1 MKLSNKISFASFC
14 SDVLN
19 EPISLAWITVFKGL
33 QGERLTA
40 PELEIWRALSGQ
52 EDYTPQ
58 ERGEL
63 WCVKGRRAAG
73 TKTAAKFLTYL
84 IHAHGHEYRRYA
96 AKSDRLH
103 ALVVLQTRDVAREVM
118 SYFAGFYN
126 DSPLLHAEVGEIF
139 KNSIELKNNF
149 VISIATCSFKA
160 PRGLNIPIGLL
171 DETGTWRTEGLD
183 LDIEVYKSIRPAM
196 IQFKNSKLIGLGS
209 PWTKSGLLYDC
220 WEHRSERNDRLVL
233 RTPTASMNPLIDP
246 EELAR
251 EQANDPTNFRRE
263 FLAEWLDDCDSF
275 IPDADINAAI
285 RSGVHERAPVD
296 AYKGFYCAALDAS
309 GLSGRDRFTLAIAHR
324 TARGSKENITI
335 ELDALRGWSRAPVGE
350 VCDLVAL
357 TLKSYGLNSVVGD
370 QFGHAFLRELLATR
384 GITVTQRPFTARSK
398 PEIMLNFK
406 LALSQGRIGL
416 LDHSE
421 CLRELRM
428 LESRRTS
435 GGGYSIAAPRGAHD
449 DFSIC
454 CALLAFEMKDSNSS
468 PGFLIRDGF
477 VLGEELLDWRD
488 SGWFKTPKRHF

>member
-1 MKLSNKISFASFC
+1 MKLSKKISFASFC

-19 EPISLAWITVFKGL
+19 ESISPAWVTVYKGL

-40 PELEIWRALSGQ
+40 SELEIWRALSGQ
-52 EDYTPQ
+52 EEYTPQ

-84 IHAHGHEYRRYA
+84 IHAHGHEYRRFA

-149 VISIATCSFKA
+149 VISIATCSYKA

-183 LDIEVYKSIRPAM
+183 LDVEVYKSIRPAM

-209 PWTKSGLLYDC
+209 PWIKSGLLFNC
-220 WEHRSERNDRLVL
+220 WEERTERDDRLVL
-233 RTPTASMNPLIDP
+233 RTPTAAMNPLIAP

-263 FLAEWLDDCDSF
+263 FLAEWLNDVDSF
-275 IPDADINAAI
+275 LPDSDINAAI

-296 AYKGFYCAALDAS
+296 VYKGSYCAALDAS
-309 GLSGRDRFTLAIAHR
+309 GLSGRDRFTLAIAHKV
-324 TARGSKENITI
+324 ARGSKENVTI
-335 ELDALRGWSRAPVGE
+335 EFDALRGWSREPVGQ
-350 VCDLVAL
+350 VCDLIAL
-357 TLKSYGLNSVVGD
+357 TLKSYGLTSVVGD

-384 GITVTQRPFTARSK
+384 GITVTQRPFTSRSK

-421 CLRELRM
+421 CLREFRM

-454 CALLAFEMKDSNSS
+454 CALLAFEMKEGNSNAGFMVVNGAVVS
-468 PGFLIRDGF
+468 PGTPNWQDPR
-477 VLGEELLDWRD
+477 
-488 SGWFKTPKRHF
+488 WFKAPKRHL

>member
-1 MKLSNKISFASFC
+1 MKLSKKISFASFC

-19 EPISLAWITVFKGL
+19 EPISPAWVTVFKAF

-58 ERGEL
+58 ERSEL

-73 TKTAAKFLTYL
+73 TKTACKYLTYL

-103 ALVVLQTRDVAREVM
+103 ALIVLQTRDIAREVV

-126 DSPLLHAEVGEIF
+126 DSPLLHSEVAEIF
-139 KNSIELKNNF
+139 KNSIELKNGF
-149 VISIATCSFKA
+149 VVSIATCSYRA

-171 DETGTWRTEGLD
+171 DETGTWRVEGAD
-183 LDIEVYKSIRPAM
+183 LDVEVYKSIRPAM

-209 PWTKSGLLYDC
+209 PWIKSGLLFDC
-220 WEHRSERNDRLVL
+220 WEKRSERDDRLVL
-233 RTPTASMNPLIDP
+233 RTPTAAMNPLIDL

-263 FLAEWLDDCDSF
+263 FLAEWLDDVDSF
-275 IPDADINAAI
+275 LPDSDINAAI
-285 RSGVHERAPVD
+285 RNGVHERAPAA
-296 AYKGFYCAALDAS
+296 AYKGSYCAALDAS
-309 GLSGRDRFTLAIAHR
+309 GLSGKDKFTLAIAHK
-324 TARGSKENITI
+324 TARGSSENVTV
-335 ELDALRGWSRAPVGE
+335 EFDALRGWSRAPVGE
-350 VCDLVAL
+350 VCDSITLI
-357 TLKSYGLNSVVGD
+357 LKSFSLHTVVGD

-416 LDHSE
+416 LDHLESV
-421 CLRELRM
+421 RELRT

-435 GGGYSIAAPRGAHD
+435 GGGYSISAPRGAHD

-454 CALLAFEMKDSNSS
+454 CALLAYEMKAGNSS
-468 PGFLIRDGF
+468 VGFLISNGQVIAPGCPAWTDPRYF
-477 VLGEELLDWRD
+477 Q
-488 SGWFKTPKRHF
+488 SPKRHL